1 MRKAA
6 LWLVAAGSIAYLGAL
21 GLHAAHS
28 EDGGTSLRMAEATVG
43 KVTEPA
49 PTAWK
54 LRVTISTKEGSPLD
68 TMVMILPD
76 HSPRLW
82 PDRAT
87 CEAFMQTDEY
97 ESTLPALAQSLIE
110 QGYKAADTAVTMQ
123 CVPQLPA
130 K

>member
-21 GLHAAHS
+21 GLHAAHG
-28 EDGGTSLRMAEATVG
+28 EEYVG

-76 HSPRLW
+76 RSPRLW